1 MYNVYHIFRDLRQ
14 FLLIV
19 NLMPEVLPSNLQ
31 LYASSFLFTCRF
43 YKVFCVRIGLVW
55 IRILGHQLDWT
66 GLGSVAHGFGLDWI
80 VSTRPIPYADEGW
93 APKARSR
100 SPTSDGKRAQVIFIC
115 FYVCM
120 YVCFFSRISHDLEH
134 LANPKWCHVVAP

>member
-1 MYNVYHIFRDLRQ
+1 MYSVYHIFRDLRQ

-80 VSTRPIPYADEGW
+80 VSTRPTQTQNTQTKDGRRRREAGVQQAMENGL
-93 APKARSR
+93 RSCLFV
-100 SPTSDGKRAQVIFIC
+100 SM
-115 FYVCM
+115 YVCM
-120 YVCFFSRISHDLEH
+120 YVCFFRGYLTI
-134 LANPKWCHVVAP
+134 